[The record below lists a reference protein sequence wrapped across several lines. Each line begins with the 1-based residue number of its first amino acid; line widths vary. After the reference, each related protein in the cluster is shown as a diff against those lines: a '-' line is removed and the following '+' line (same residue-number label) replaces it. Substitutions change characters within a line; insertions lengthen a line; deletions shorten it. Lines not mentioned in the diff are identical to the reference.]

1 MTEIFISD
9 SKHPNNVSRNSIDSW
24 NFVCDLLLW
33 CWGWVITSLRCWRL
47 FIIDLFETCYRNGAL
62 VLPWARIIH
71 MFVSFGML
79 QQSVFSLIFTWNVLV
94 WITVIASKTE
104 YISLPHTHHFSIFW
118 LLMSRVWS
126 QSTLNFVLPWG
137 GMIRLLNYCCITSWK
152 DKHMCNSAM
161 EIEVHVRITT
171 KGQVIIYDR
180 GGDWVFF
187 AWSWKFF
194 PAYSSISYKVLWLT
208 HTSCEKVWGTLTI
221 LSYFYA

>member
-1 MTEIFISD
+1 MLKALHHWPF
-9 SKHPNNVSRNSIDSW
+9 W
-24 NFVCDLLLW
+24 NLLQKWCTGSSLSENYSYVCLLW
-33 CWGWVITSLRCWRL
+33 HVAAKR
-47 FIIDLFETCYRNGAL
+47 
-62 VLPWARIIH
+62 
-71 MFVSFGML
+71 
-79 QQSVFSLIFTWNVLV
+79 FSLIFTWNVLV

-126 QSTLNFVLPWG
+126 QSTLNFVLLWG
-137 GMIRLLNYCCITSWK
+137 GMIRLLKYCCITSWK

-171 KGQVIIYDR
+171 KGQVIIYDQ

-194 PAYSSISYKVLWLT
+194 PAHSSISYKVLWLT
-208 HTSCEKVWGTLTI
+208 HTSCENVWGTLPI